1 MITLN
6 EDSIISVNGK
16 FLDIFSYEGELKN
29 KLNSDYGEIL
39 SFNVLSKYLCIV
51 TNQNYFCV
59 YDITRRNLKQIVS
72 SRKFE
77 KNGESLGEIREAY
90 VNVKANYIAIL
101 ADTNPNSE
109 MRIPQT
115 RFYIFDVEMDS
126 FSDYEISPNRI
137 PVEIIWD
144 HEDPRLFGVSTEYAK
159 DLVEENNEK
168 YLYEHVIQKANNNL
182 KNGNNS
188 SNNFN
193 TNFTISNFKN
203 SSNDKKEWIGSEFYI
218 FFYTTE
224 FGIHQQ
230 EAHSIKGDI
239 QGVFALNIPSIY
251 FIVSKT
257 SEKQTTS
264 IFTKKFQFFE
274 GLEKIDDNIKAS
286 LVDFS
291 IYMSCGK
298 LDEAYKIVKNIKNP
312 LIWENMAQI
321 CIKTKRIDVL
331 EVCLSNMRFS
341 RGMKAVKNELL

>member
-6 EDSIISVNGK
+6 EDSIICVNGK
-16 FLDIFSYEGELKN
+16 FLDIYSYEGELKN
-29 KLNSDYGEIL
+29 KINIDYGEII
-39 SFNVLSKYLCIV
+39 SFNVLFKYLCIV

-59 YDITRRNLKQIVS
+59 YDITRRNLKQLVS
-72 SRKFE
+72 IRKFE

-90 VNVKANYIAIL
+90 VNIKANYIAIL
-101 ADTNPNSE
+101 ADTNKDSE
-109 MRIPQT
+109 IRIPQT
-115 RFYIFDVEMDS
+115 KFFIFDVEMDS
-126 FSDYEISPNRI
+126 FCEYEISPNRI
-137 PVEIIWD
+137 PVEIVWD
-144 HEDPRLFGVSTEYAK
+144 QEDPRLFGVSTEYAK
-159 DLVEENNEK
+159 DLVEESNEK
-168 YLYEHVIQKANNNL
+168 YSSDNSGQKTSGI

-188 SNNFN
+188 SNSLN

-203 SSNDKKEWIGSEFYI
+203 SAKDKKEWVGSEFYI

-230 EAHSIKGDI
+230 EAHPIKGDI
-239 QGVFALNIPSIY
+239 QGVFALNIPSIH

-257 SEKQTTS
+257 SDKQTSS
-264 IFTKKFQFFE
+264 ILTKKFQFFE
-274 GLEKIDDNIKAS
+274 GLEKVEDNVKAA
-286 LVDFS
+286 LIDFS

-341 RGMKAVKNELL
+341 RGMKAVD